1 MEFETEEDKIG
12 RKEFVDKIVS
22 CVDHLAEDQNI
33 CIAIDGEWGSG
44 KSFVMEKLY
53 KRLNKDDSYLV
64 VHYDAWECS
73 FYDEPLF
80 AIFSSILDCAK
91 EKLSLLPGGK
101 KGLKAV
107 GKEIG
112 KDALEELSKKSGK
125 LGNLATFI
133 KGFLKY
139 IGIYKNGA
147 TIDTSDERSKEYKS
161 YQSYLKEIQDSL
173 NEYTTHSDYRGKKNK
188 LIVLVDELDRCLP
201 DMQLKILE
209 RLHHLFDVKNC
220 AVVCAINAGR
230 VAENMKATYGVDGY
244 EYLRKFFDLTYRLEK
259 STEIYLKNL
268 FFTDLHNLAV
278 KQCNVKDWKCEPFTA
293 AYYTLRY
300 GSKGVLKRL
309 DNREATR
316 FYKLVVKALGD
327 FGLQKLAPN
336 TAYFIIIAL
345 FIRQYLSRTFL
356 LEEEIKKNQEPI
368 TRAIREMNPSTRRTL
383 PYYDYIYN
391 VIGFNREGG
400 QGEPYDILTNT
411 QINIAELIWNFDQ
424 IVCYSIAD
432 DRFEQSAPYYGVQ
445 TSIADCKR
453 ARKIVLIYGDK
464 KGGATNA

>member
-1 MEFETEEDKIG
+1 MEFETEKDKIG
-12 RKEFVDKIVS
+12 RKEFVDKIAS
-22 CVDHLAEDQNI
+22 CVDHLADKQNI

-53 KRLNKDDSYLV
+53 ERLNADDNYLV
-64 VHYDAWECS
+64 VRYDAWECS

-80 AIFSSILDCAK
+80 AIFGSILDCAK

-147 TIDTSDERSKEYKS
+147 TIDTSDERSKEFKS
-161 YQSYLKEIQDSL
+161 YQSYLKEVQDSL

-209 RLHHLFDVKNC
+209 RLHHLFDVKSC

-230 VAENMKATYGVDGY
+230 VADNMNAAYGVDGY
-244 EYLRKFFDLTYRLEK
+244 EYLRKFFDLTYRLEML
-259 STEIYLKNL
+259 SNVYLQNL
-268 FFTDLHNLAV
+268 MNDFEQVFNKFVPLSNDIVISIRLAC
-278 KQCNVKDWKCEPFTA
+278 QCLVGCKKE
-293 AYYTLRY
+293 
-300 GSKGVLKRL
+300 KRV
-309 DNREATR
+309 DNRELSR
-316 FYKLVVKALGD
+316 YYDNLVNLCTQ
-327 FGLQKLAPN
+327 FGWERIRPHFLF
-336 TAYFIIIAL
+336 FIIIGLYIRMNIRVDFLSPKAIAANQN
-345 FIRQYLSRTFL
+345 FINPTNIF
-356 LEEEIKKNQEPI
+356 KNDLI
-368 TRAIREMNPSTRRTL
+368 GDADANM
-383 PYYDYIYN
+383 PYFDYIFNYLGFDRRQTFKLCDLDGNARDCFLAIPSWCFNEIVYYSTQARFPYN
-391 VIGFNREGG
+391 EMRRFYSQPTVDPAICK
-400 QGEPYDILTNT
+400 
-411 QINIAELIWNFDQ
+411 ELCDLI
-424 IVCYSIAD
+424 
-432 DRFEQSAPYYGVQ
+432 RLYG
-445 TSIADCKR
+445 
-453 ARKIVLIYGDK
+453 GDK
-464 KGGATNA
+464 CVR

>member
-1 MEFETEEDKIG
+1 MEFETEKDKIG
-12 RKEFVDKIVS
+12 RKEFVDKIAS
-22 CVDHLAEDQNI
+22 CADHLAEDRNI

-53 KRLNKDDSYLV
+53 ERLNVNDSYLV
-64 VHYDAWECS
+64 VRYDAWECS

-161 YQSYLKEIQDSL
+161 YQSYLKEVQDSL

-220 AVVCAINAGR
+220 AVICAVNEAS
-230 VAENMKATYGVDGY
+230 VAKNVEATYGVDGY
-244 EYLRKFFDLTYRLEK
+244 EYLRKFFDLNYKLEMSSSIYFGNLLDDFINTLVKVTNSDRSDWTY
-259 STEIYLKNL
+259 ID
-268 FFTDLHNLAV
+268 F
-278 KQCNVKDWKCEPFTA
+278 
-293 AYYTLRY
+293 AYGCLRY
-300 GSKGVLKRL
+300 GSHNVLDKV
-309 DNREATR
+309 DNREITR
-316 FYKLVVKALGD
+316 YYSCLND
-327 FGLQKLAPN
+327 ICITFGWERLNPRYVFFL
-336 TAYFIIIAL
+336 IVGL
-345 FIRQYLSRTFL
+345 FIRKEVSQTFL
-356 LEEEIKKNQEPI
+356 NEDEITHCDNQVVDQELYFDYLQKYLGATGKI
-368 TRAIREMNPSTRRTL
+368 LMEKMRGYSF
-383 PYYDYIYN
+383 PYLGN
-391 VIGFNREGG
+391 EAKFVWGFNEIVHFSIYTQQDNQNEFRMFNGQAPVIVKDCNELRQLVIQYGG
-400 QGEPYDILTNT
+400 
-411 QINIAELIWNFDQ
+411 
-424 IVCYSIAD
+424 
-432 DRFEQSAPYYGVQ
+432 EQ
-445 TSIADCKR
+445 K
-453 ARKIVLIYGDK
+453 
-464 KGGATNA
+464 NA